1 MMNNNQPDNNKIFQ
15 FQESK
20 AVKERKAELE
30 KLRRRSLATSQ
41 GKLIHS
47 NRGVVSMRF
56 IVVAVSLLLLLFL

>member
-15 FQESK
+15 FQESE

-30 KLRRRSLATSQ
+30 NLRRRSLATSQ

-47 NRGVVSMRF
+47 NRRVVSMRF
-56 IVVAVSLLLLLFL
+56 IVVDVSLLLLLFL